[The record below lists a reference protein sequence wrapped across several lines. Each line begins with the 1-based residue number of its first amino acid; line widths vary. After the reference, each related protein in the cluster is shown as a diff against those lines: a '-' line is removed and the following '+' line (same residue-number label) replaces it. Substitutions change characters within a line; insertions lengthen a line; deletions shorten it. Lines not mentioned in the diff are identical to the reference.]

1 MTNEKILEIKN
12 ELANQ
17 GIINPTSDDFKFL
30 KLFEE
35 LKEWFKWDIQRFPYK
50 ELTDP
55 IGYRYNYKE
64 SDIKFYKSNHDLA
77 VFSVMV
83 GINICA
89 NKKVLNDVEGTNKI
103 LNTLFTSLF
112 TSPEERHFYEN
123 YKKICG
129 INTEILGSF
138 VMGMIRNKMDNGT
151 FDEFL
156 VKYNNIIQ
164 KYYKTILPI
173 DKDGTIETT
182 ATPVD
187 ESTVTNQTQEAP
199 VINKNDIIE
208 TTATSITKSTAV
220 DKTPVVAPTYQLD
233 YKVDPYAKTRAKST
247 AVDKTPVVAPTYQL
261 DYKVDPYAKTRA
273 KFRFVPLAHVALQYN
288 PVGCWFWDYQL
299 GIYRSQFVDYHK
311 LNCMEDQITARK
323 YIESITKVMS
333 APTIYEEILKHMPV
347 VGTKFKDTEPVLLK
361 FISGSSIYST
371 KYAIGCQYNEH
382 SLVFVCDVITNT
394 VNASYFGKSADVSDA
409 VNNFRV

>member
-12 ELANQ
+12 ELVNR
-17 GIINPTSDDFKFL
+17 GIINPTSDDSKFL

-208 TTATSITKSTAV
+208 TTATSVTKSTAV

-233 YKVDPYAKTRAKST
+233 YKVDPYAKI
-247 AVDKTPVVAPTYQL
+247 
-261 DYKVDPYAKTRA
+261 RA

-371 KYAIGCQYNEH
+371 KYVIGCQYNEH

-394 VNASYFGKSADVSDA
+394 VNASYFGKSAEVSVA

>member
-12 ELANQ
+12 ELVNQ
-17 GIINPTSDDFKFL
+17 GIINPTSDDSKFL

-208 TTATSITKSTAV
+208 TTAT
-220 DKTPVVAPTYQLD
+220 PV
-233 YKVDPYAKTRAKST
+233 AKST

-273 KFRFVPLAHVALQYN
+273 KYGFVPLAYVALQHN

-311 LNCMEDQITARK
+311 LNCMKDQITARK
-323 YIESITKVMS
+323 YIESITKIMS
-333 APTIYEEILKHMPV
+333 NPVIYEKILQHMPV
-347 VGTKFKDTEPVLLK
+347 IGTKFKDAEPVLLK

-371 KYAIGCQYNEH
+371 KYAIGCDYNGY
-382 SLVFVCDVITNT
+382 SLVFVCDVIDNT
-394 VNASYFGKSADVSDA
+394 VNTSYFGKSAEVSVA

>member
-12 ELANQ
+12 ELVNQ
-17 GIINPTSDDFKFL
+17 GIINPTSDDSKFL

-55 IGYRYNYKE
+55 IGYHYNYKE
-64 SDIKFYKSNHDLA
+64 SDIKFYKDNYDLV
-77 VFSVMV
+77 VFSAML
-83 GINICA
+83 GIYICA
-89 NKKVLNDVEGTNKI
+89 KEGVLDNVEQANAN
-103 LNTLFTSLF
+103 LSFTFSAINNL
-112 TSPEERHFYEN
+112 EDRGFYEN
-123 YKKICG
+123 YQKICK
-129 INTEILGSF
+129 INTEILDYF
-138 VMGMIRNKMDNGT
+138 VRGMIRNKMGNNT

-156 VKYNNIIQ
+156 NSYT
-164 KYYKTILPI
+164 TILQKHRKTVLSI
-173 DKDGTIETT
+173 DRDDTIETT

-187 ESTVTNQTQEAP
+187 ESVVTNKPQ
-199 VINKNDIIE
+199 V
-208 TTATSITKSTAV
+208 
-220 DKTPVVAPTYQLD
+220 TPVAPAYQLNHN
-233 YKVDPYAKTRAKST
+233 VDPYT
-247 AVDKTPVVAPTYQL
+247 
-261 DYKVDPYAKTRA
+261 KVRA
-273 KFRFVPLAHVALQYN
+273 KFGFIPLAHVALQYN

-333 APTIYEEILKHMPV
+333 NPAIYEEILKHMPV
-347 VGTKFKDTEPVLLK
+347 IGTKFKDAEPVLLK

-371 KYAIGCQYNEH
+371 KYAIGCDYNGY
-382 SLVFVCDVITNT
+382 SLVFVCDVIANT
-394 VNASYFGKSADVSDA
+394 VNTSYFGKTAEVSVA

>member
-12 ELANQ
+12 ELVNQ
-17 GIINPTSDDFKFL
+17 GIINPTSDDSKFL

-138 VMGMIRNKMDNGT
+138 VMGMIRNKMGNGT

-187 ESTVTNQTQEAP
+187 ESTVTNQTQETL

-208 TTATSITKSTAV
+208 TTATPV
-220 DKTPVVAPTYQLD
+220 DESVVTNKPQVTPVAPTYQLN
-233 YKVDPYAKTRAKST
+233 YNS
-247 AVDKTPVVAPTYQL
+247 
-261 DYKVDPYAKTRA
+261 DPYAKTRA
-273 KFRFVPLAHVALQYN
+273 KFGFVPLAHVALQYN
-288 PVGCWFWDYQL
+288 PVGCWFYDNQL
-299 GIYRSQFVDYHK
+299 GI
-311 LNCMEDQITARK
+311 
-323 YIESITKVMS
+323 
-333 APTIYEEILKHMPV
+333 
-347 VGTKFKDTEPVLLK
+347 
-361 FISGSSIYST
+361 
-371 KYAIGCQYNEH
+371 
-382 SLVFVCDVITNT
+382 
-394 VNASYFGKSADVSDA
+394 
-409 VNNFRV
+409 

>member
-12 ELANQ
+12 ELVNQ
-17 GIINPTSDDFKFL
+17 GIINPTSDDSKFL

-156 VKYNNIIQ
+156 VKYSNIIQ

-182 ATPVD
+182 AIPVD

-208 TTATSITKSTAV
+208 TTATSVTKSTAI
-220 DKTPVVAPTYQLD
+220 
-233 YKVDPYAKTRAKST
+233 
-247 AVDKTPVVAPTYQL
+247 DKTPVVAPTYQL

-273 KFRFVPLAHVALQYN
+273 KFGFVPLAHVALQYN
-288 PVGCWFWDYQL
+288 PAGCWFWDYQL

-311 LNCMEDQITARK
+311 LNCMEDKVTARK

-394 VNASYFGKSADVSDA
+394 VNVSYFGKTAEVSDA
-409 VNNFRV
+409 VNNFRI

>member
-12 ELANQ
+12 ELVNQ
-17 GIINPTSDDFKFL
+17 GIIKPMIDDSRFL

-55 IGYRYNYKE
+55 IGYRYNYK
-64 SDIKFYKSNHDLA
+64 DRDLKFYNENYDLI
-77 VFSVMV
+77 VFSAMV
-83 GINICA
+83 GIYICA
-89 NKKVLNDVEGTNKI
+89 KKGVLNDAEGTNKI

-187 ESTVTNQTQEAP
+187 ESTVTNQLQVPP
-199 VINKNDIIE
+199 VVDRDGTIE
-208 TTATSITKSTAV
+208 TTATSVGESVVTNKPQV
-220 DKTPVVAPTYQLD
+220 TPVAPTYQLNCN
-233 YKVDPYAKTRAKST
+233 VDPYAK
-247 AVDKTPVVAPTYQL
+247 V
-261 DYKVDPYAKTRA
+261 RA
-273 KFRFVPLAHVALQYN
+273 KFGFVPLAHVALQYN

-311 LNCMEDQITARK
+311 LNCMADKVTARK
-323 YIESITKVMS
+323 YIESITKIMS
-333 APTIYEEILKHMPV
+333 NPVIYEEILQHMPV
-347 VGTKFKDTEPVLLK
+347 IGTKFKDTEPVLLK

-371 KYAIGCQYNEH
+371 KYAIGCEYGEH
-382 SLVFVCDVITNT
+382 SLVFVCDVITNVINT
-394 VNASYFGKSADVSDA
+394 SYFGKTAEVSVA

>member
-12 ELANQ
+12 ELVNQ
-17 GIINPTSDDFKFL
+17 GIINPTSDDSKFL

-83 GINICA
+83 GISICA

-182 ATPVD
+182 VTPVD
-187 ESTVTNQTQEAP
+187 E
-199 VINKNDIIE
+199 
-208 TTATSITKSTAV
+208 STAV

-233 YKVDPYAKTRAKST
+233 YKVDPYAKI
-247 AVDKTPVVAPTYQL
+247 
-261 DYKVDPYAKTRA
+261 RA
-273 KFRFVPLAHVALQYN
+273 KFGFVPLAHVALQYN

-333 APTIYEEILKHMPV
+333 NPAIYEEILKHMPV
-347 VGTKFKDTEPVLLK
+347 IGTKFKDVEPVLLK
-361 FISGSSIYST
+361 FISSSSIYST
-371 KYAIGCQYNEH
+371 KYAIGCDYNGY
-382 SLVFVCDVITNT
+382 SLVFVCDVIANT
-394 VNASYFGKSADVSDA
+394 VNTSYFGKTAEVSVA

>member
-1 MTNEKILEIKN
+1 M
-12 ELANQ
+12 
-17 GIINPTSDDFKFL
+17 
-30 KLFEE
+30 
-35 LKEWFKWDIQRFPYK
+35 KEWFKWDIQRFPYK

-64 SDIKFYKSNHDLA
+64 SDIKFYKSNHDLT

-182 ATPVD
+182 ATLVD
-187 ESTVTNQTQEAP
+187 KSTVTSKPQTP
-199 VINKNDIIE
+199 VIDKDGTIE
-208 TTATSITKSTAV
+208 TVVASAAKSSVANQ
-220 DKTPVVAPTYQLD
+220 TPVVAPAYQLD
-233 YKVDPYAKTRAKST
+233 CKVDPYAEIIAK
-247 AVDKTPVVAPTYQL
+247 YG
-261 DYKVDPYAKTRA
+261 
-273 KFRFVPLAHVALQYN
+273 FVPLAHVALQCI

-333 APTIYEEILKHMPV
+333 TPIIYKEILKHMPV
-347 VGTKFKDTEPVLLK
+347 VGTKFKDTEPVLSK

-394 VNASYFGKSADVSDA
+394 VNVSYFGKSADVNDA

>member
-1 MTNEKILEIKN
+1 MTIEKILEIKN

-17 GIINPTSDDFKFL
+17 GIIKPMIDDSKFL
-30 KLFEE
+30 KRFEK

-50 ELTDP
+50 ELTNP
-55 IGYRYNYKE
+55 IGYRYNYR
-64 SDIKFYKSNHDLA
+64 DCDLKFYNENYDLI
-77 VFSVMV
+77 VFSVML
-83 GINICA
+83 GIYICA
-89 NKKVLNDVEGTNKI
+89 KKGVLNDVEGTNKI

-187 ESTVTNQTQEAP
+187 ESTVTNQPQVPP
-199 VINKNDIIE
+199 VVDRDGTIE
-208 TTATSITKSTAV
+208 TTATPVGESVVTNKPQV
-220 DKTPVVAPTYQLD
+220 TPVAPTYQLNCN
-233 YKVDPYAKTRAKST
+233 VDPYAK
-247 AVDKTPVVAPTYQL
+247 V
-261 DYKVDPYAKTRA
+261 RA
-273 KFRFVPLAHVALQYN
+273 KFGFVPLAHVALQYN

-299 GIYRSQFVDYHK
+299 GIYRSQFMDYHK
-311 LNCMEDQITARK
+311 LNCMADKVTARK
-323 YIESITKVMS
+323 YIESITKIMS
-333 APTIYEEILKHMPV
+333 NPVIYEEILQHMPV
-347 VGTKFKDTEPVLLK
+347 IGTKFKDTEPVLLK

-371 KYAIGCQYNEH
+371 KYAIGCEYGEH

-394 VNASYFGKSADVSDA
+394 INTSYFGKTAEVSVA